1 MQKNSI
7 VFFSPRKAAQTMSQT
22 KNKFSTEVIHAGE
35 QASYADNTLFP
46 AIVTSSSFSKR
57 SLDDNP
63 DYAYGRVG
71 NPTRH
76 AYETCI
82 ARLESGHGATA
93 CASGMA
99 ATATVLELLPKDSHV
114 IVMAGVYGGTFRLMQ
129 DYRSKTS
136 GLHASYI
143 DLNDL
148 EALAANRRENT
159 RLIWI
164 ETPTNP
170 LLQLVDLAQV
180 SEFARAHGI
189 LTCVDNTFCS
199 PWNQRPIEYGV
210 DLVMHSASKYIGGH
224 SDLIGGVV
232 VAADEQLFARLR
244 AISMAIGAVQGPF
257 DCYLALRG
265 LKTLDVR
272 MERQCSN
279 AAKIAR
285 YLSTHPQVEQVFY
298 PGLESHP
305 QHALCK
311 SQMRTGGAVVSL
323 KLAADRKALPR
334 FIEQLSIFV
343 LADSLGG
350 VESMI
355 NHSYSMSHNSLSH
368 EQKISLGI
376 SENLVRLSIGLEH
389 VDDLIADLKAGFE
402 RLRDT
407 RVD

>member
-1 MQKNSI
+1 MQENKKN
-7 VFFSPRKAAQTMSQT
+7 FATQA
-22 KNKFSTEVIHAGE
+22 IHAGE
-35 QASYADNTLFP
+35 QSTYADNAIFP
-46 AIVTSSSFSKR
+46 PIVTASSFVKR
-57 SLDDNP
+57 SLDERP
-63 DYAYGRVG
+63 EYAYGRVG

-82 ARLESGHGATA
+82 AQLENGYGAVA
-93 CASGMA
+93 CASGVA

-114 IVMAGVYGGTFRLMQ
+114 IAMTGVYGGTFRLLE
-129 DYRSKTS
+129 DFRSKSS
-136 GLHASYI
+136 GLSTSYI

-148 EALAANRRENT
+148 EALAASCREDT

-170 LLQLVDLAQV
+170 LLRLADIEPV
-180 SEFARAHGI
+180 VAFARERGI

-199 PWNQRPIEYGV
+199 PWNQRPIELGV

-232 VAADEQLFARLR
+232 VAANETLLTRLR
-244 AISMAIGAVQGPF
+244 AIGMAVGAVQGPF

-272 MERQCSN
+272 MERQCTN
-279 AAKIAR
+279 ALHIAR
-285 YLSTHPQVEQVFY
+285 FLEGHPQVEQVFY

-305 QHALCK
+305 QHELAK
-311 SQMRTGGAVVSL
+311 RQMRTGGAVVSL
-323 KLAADRKALPR
+323 NVRGGRQDVAALV
-334 FIEQLSIFV
+334 EGLSIFV

-355 NHSYSMSHNSLSH
+355 NHSYSMSHCSLSH
-368 EQKISLGI
+368 EQKAAIGI
-376 SENLVRLSIGLEH
+376 GENLLRLSIGIEHAEDLTGDLE
-389 VDDLIADLKAGFE
+389 AA
-402 RLRDT
+402 LR
-407 RVD
+407 RIR

>member
-1 MQKNSI
+1 MTQK
-7 VFFSPRKAAQTMSQT
+7 
-22 KNKFSTEVIHAGE
+22 KNNFSTQVIHAGE
-35 QASYADNTLFP
+35 QSTYADNAIFP
-46 AIVTSSSFSKR
+46 AIVTSSSFAKR
-57 SLDDNP
+57 SLDDSPN
-63 DYAYGRVG
+63 YAYGRVG
-71 NPTRH
+71 NPTRS

-82 ARLESGHGATA
+82 AQLEQGHGAVA

-99 ATATVLELLPKDSHV
+99 ATSTVLELLPKDSHV
-114 IVMAGVYGGTFRLMQ
+114 IVMAGVYGGTFRLME
-129 DYRSKTS
+129 DYRSKTT
-136 GLHASYI
+136 GLSTSYI
-143 DLNDL
+143 DLNDV
-148 EALAANRRENT
+148 EALATSRRDNT

-170 LLQLVDLAQV
+170 LLQLVDLKRV
-180 SEFARAHGI
+180 TDFARLHGI
-189 LTCVDNTFCS
+189 LTCVDNTFSS
-199 PWNQRPIEYGV
+199 PWNLRPIEFGV

-232 VAADEQLFARLR
+232 VAASESLFCRLR
-244 AISMAIGAVQGPF
+244 SISMALGAVQGPF

-279 AAKIAR
+279 AVQIAR
-285 YLSTHPQVEQVFY
+285 FLSNHPQVEEVFY

-305 QHALCK
+305 QHAICK

-323 KLAADRKALPR
+323 KLRADREAIEA

-368 EQKISLGI
+368 EQKVSLGI

-389 VDDLIADLKAGFE
+389 IDDLIADLNRGFQ
-402 RLRDT
+402 RLRDIPLHS
-407 RVD
+407 

>member
-1 MQKNSI
+1 
-7 VFFSPRKAAQTMSQT
+7 MSMDNNNFPTQ
-22 KNKFSTEVIHAGE
+22 VIHAGE
-35 QASYADNTLFP
+35 QSTHAENAIFP
-46 AIVTSSSFSKR
+46 AIVTSSSFIKH
-57 SLDDNP
+57 SLDDRP

-82 ARLESGHGATA
+82 AQLERGRGAVA

-99 ATATVLELLPKDSHV
+99 ASATVLELLPKDSHV
-114 IVMAGVYGGTFRLMQ
+114 IVMAGVYGGTFRLLE
-129 DYRSKTS
+129 DFRSKTS
-136 GLHASYI
+136 GLSASYV

-148 EALAANRRENT
+148 EALAACRRDDT

-170 LLQLVDLAQV
+170 LLELVDIQRV
-180 SEFARAHGI
+180 TDFARAHGI
-189 LTCVDNTFCS
+189 LTCADNTFCS
-199 PWNQRPIEYGV
+199 PWNQRPIEYGT

-232 VAADEQLFARLR
+232 VAADEQLLDRLR
-244 AISMAIGAVQGPF
+244 AISMSIGAVQGPF

-279 AAKIAR
+279 AAQIAR
-285 YLSTHPQVEQVFY
+285 FLCEHPQVEEVFY

-305 QHALCK
+305 QHALCN

-323 KLAADRKALPR
+323 KLKADRKAIAS
-334 FIEQLSIFV
+334 FIEHLSIFV

-368 EQKISLGI
+368 EQKASFGI
-376 SENLVRLSIGLEH
+376 SENLIRLSVGLEH
-389 VDDLIADLKAGFE
+389 VDDLIAALSAGFE
-402 RLRDT
+402 RLRINSIE
-407 RVD
+407 

>member
-1 MQKNSI
+1 
-7 VFFSPRKAAQTMSQT
+7 MSQN
-22 KNKFSTEVIHAGE
+22 KNNFSTQVIHAGE
-35 QASYADNTLFP
+35 QSTYADNTIFP
-46 AIVTSSSFSKR
+46 AIVTSSSFTKR
-57 SLDDNP
+57 SLDDSP
-63 DYAYGRVG
+63 EYAYGRVG

-82 ARLESGHGATA
+82 AQLERGCGAVA

-99 ATATVLELLPKDSHV
+99 ATATVLDLLPKDSHV

-136 GLHASYI
+136 GLSASYI

-148 EALAANRRENT
+148 EALAGSLRDNT

-170 LLQLVDLAQV
+170 LLQLVDIQRV
-180 SEFARAHGI
+180 TEFARAHGV

-199 PWNQRPIEYGV
+199 PWNQRPIEFGV

-232 VAADEQLFARLR
+232 VAADEQLLARLR

-279 AAKIAR
+279 AAQIAR
-285 YLSTHPQVEQVFY
+285 VLSTHPQVEEVFY
-298 PGLESHP
+298 PGLESHA

-323 KLAADRKALPR
+323 KLKADRKAMTP

-368 EQKISLGI
+368 EQKVSLGI
-376 SENLVRLSIGLEH
+376 TENLVRLSIGLEH
-389 VDDLIADLKAGFE
+389 VDDLIADLNAGFE
-402 RLRDT
+402 RLRET
-407 RVD
+407 CTE

>member
-1 MQKNSI
+1 
-7 VFFSPRKAAQTMSQT
+7 MSQN
-22 KNKFSTEVIHAGE
+22 KNNFSTRVIHAGE
-35 QASYADNTLFP
+35 QSTYADNTLFP

-57 SLDDNP
+57 SLDDSP

-82 ARLESGHGATA
+82 AQLEHGCGAVA

-114 IVMAGVYGGTFRLMQ
+114 IVMSGVYGGTFRLMQ

-136 GLHASYI
+136 GLSASYI

-148 EALAANRRENT
+148 EALAASRRDNT
-159 RLIWI
+159 QLIWI

-170 LLQLVDLAQV
+170 LLQLVDIQRV
-180 SEFARAHGI
+180 TDFARAHGI

-199 PWNQRPIEYGV
+199 PWNQRPIEFGV

-232 VAADEQLFARLR
+232 VAADEQVFNRLR

-279 AAKIAR
+279 AAQIAHF
-285 YLSTHPQVEQVFY
+285 LSTHPQVEEVFY

-323 KLAADRKALPR
+323 KLKADRKAMTP

-376 SENLVRLSIGLEH
+376 SENLIRLSIGLEH
-389 VDDLIADLKAGFE
+389 VDDLITDLSAGFA
-402 RLRDT
+402 RLQT
-407 RVD
+407 ASAE

>member
-1 MQKNSI
+1 MNQ
-7 VFFSPRKAAQTMSQT
+7 
-22 KNKFSTEVIHAGE
+22 NKSNFSTQVIHAGE
-35 QASYADNTLFP
+35 QSTYADNTIFP
-46 AIVTSSSFSKR
+46 AIVTSSSFIKR

-76 AYETCI
+76 SYESCI
-82 ARLESGHGATA
+82 AQLEHGFGAVA
-93 CASGMA
+93 CASGLA

-114 IVMAGVYGGTFRLMQ
+114 IVMAGVYGGTFRLME

-136 GLHASYI
+136 GLTTTYV

-148 EALAANRRENT
+148 EALAASRRDNT

-170 LLQLVDLAQV
+170 LLQLVDIPCV
-180 SEFARAHGI
+180 TEFARAHGI

-199 PWNQRPIEYGV
+199 PWNQRPVEYGV

-232 VAADEQLFARLR
+232 VAADEQLFTRLR
-244 AISMAIGAVQGPF
+244 GISMAIGAVQGPF

-279 AAKIAR
+279 ALKIAR
-285 YLSTHPQVEQVFY
+285 FLSHHPQVEAVYY

-305 QHALCK
+305 QHELCK
-311 SQMRTGGAVVSL
+311 RQMRSGGAVVSL
-323 KLAADRKALPR
+323 KLKADRKAMAP

-376 SENLVRLSIGLEH
+376 SENLIRLSIGLEH
-389 VDDLIADLKAGFE
+389 VDDLIADLNAGFV
-402 RLRDT
+402 RLPMT
-407 RVD
+407 NLE